1 MYMSALSSSEHQ
13 KSFDFTTDGGEP
25 CAFWEL
31 NLETVE
37 EKPVPSTSES
47 SLQPI
52 YNSFLKRRHATSI
65 LLLPLLQWGSALTA
79 PTKPWV

>member
-1 MYMSALSSSEHQ
+1 MYMRALSSSEHQ
-13 KSFDFTTDGGEP
+13 KSFDFTTDGCEP
-25 CAFWEL
+25 CGFWEL

-52 YNSFLKRRHATSI
+52 YNS
-65 LLLPLLQWGSALTA
+65 
-79 PTKPWV
+79 